1 MFTVE
6 LHANCSDNAHVAGGS
21 YRVSRTADDRA
32 SAEAIA
38 REELR
43 RQGVPAD
50 QIESALGNMRHYS
63 AADVADDLH
72 APAFTPESGAH
83 EFTLRI
89 LES

>member
-6 LHANCSDNAHVAGGS
+6 LQANCSDAAHAGNG
-21 YRVSRTADDRA
+21 YVLSRIADDRA
-32 SAEAIA
+32 GAEEIA

-50 QIESALGNMRHYS
+50 QIESALANMRHYS
-63 AADVADDLH
+63 AADVVDDLH

-83 EFTLRI
+83 DFTLRI